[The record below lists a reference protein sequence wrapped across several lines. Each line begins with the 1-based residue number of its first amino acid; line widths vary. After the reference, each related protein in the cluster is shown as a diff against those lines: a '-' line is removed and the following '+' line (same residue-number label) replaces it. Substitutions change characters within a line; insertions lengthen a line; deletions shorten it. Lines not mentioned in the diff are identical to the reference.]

1 MSSEENQPRK
11 SPPKSVSVQEGGHER
26 QPTSR
31 IAILVLKL
39 VAISMSIFQLY
50 TGFFGSLSGAKQLSI
65 HLAFAMVLCFLF
77 FPRSKKAPVDR
88 VTLDDVFLAI
98 LAGGAS
104 LYIFFNYEHVVYSVG
119 NPAMYDLLIGGA
131 LIVLILEGTRRS
143 ISPMLPVIT
152 IAFLVYAYL
161 GPHIPGALAHRGFG
175 VSRIIDHVFM
185 SSEGLW
191 GVPLRV
197 SSTFV
202 FLFVLFGAFLERM
215 GAGDYL
221 INLSFAAMGR
231 FRGGPAKAAVVA
243 SGAMGSIS
251 GSSIANTVTTGSMTI
266 PLMKKV
272 GFKSHTA
279 GAIEV
284 AASTNGQLMPPIM
297 GAAAFIMA
305 EMIGMPYFEIV
316 KAAAIPALLSYTAI
330 FSIVHLEALKEG
342 IHSMKKEDIPPLIKT
357 FFTGIHYLIPLIVLI
372 YFLLVLFWTP
382 TTSAAWSTLA
392 AGVVIVLNNL
402 FRSLLSYPRF
412 RERGEESMET
422 AFQDYV
428 QQPEGFFTRRT
439 LYEMLSSLETGARNM
454 AGIAAACACCGI
466 IIGVITLTGLGLKM
480 AMLISAAAGNSLFLS
495 LIFSVFACIILGM
508 GLPTTATYIIMAA
521 MVAPAIQTIS
531 QDLGAALPLVAI
543 HLFVFYYGIVAD
555 DTPPVGL
562 CAYAAA
568 GISGSDPVQTGLKS
582 FRLDLAAFTLPF
594 MFIYNTKL
602 LMIDTNFS
610 ELAYLVPICILG
622 MFSWAVFIQ
631 GFWLVRTN
639 ILERLLYVGL
649 AFLLVNPGS
658 LYIANFHVPV
668 HMANGAGIAGMALLF
683 VWQKLRQRKHNNSL
697 SVEPA

>member
-1 MSSEENQPRK
+1 MSAEQNQPQVTG
-11 SPPKSVSVQEGGHER
+11 SEAPKEAMAQER
-26 QPTSR
+26 QPTGW
-31 IAILVLKL
+31 IAMLILKA
-39 VAISMSIFQLY
+39 VAISMSLFQLY
-50 TGFFGSLSGAKQLSI
+50 TGFFGSLSGAKQLSV

-77 FPRSKKAPVDR
+77 FPRSKKAPRDR
-88 VTLDDVFLAI
+88 VAVEDVFLAI
-98 LAGGAS
+98 LACAAS
-104 LYIFFNYEHVVYSVG
+104 LYVFVNYEHVVYSVG
-119 NPAMYDLLIGGA
+119 NAKLYDLLIGGA
-131 LIVLILEGTRRS
+131 LILLILEGTRRS
-143 ISPMLPVIT
+143 ISPMLPIIT
-152 IAFLVYAYL
+152 IAFLLYAYL
-161 GPHIPGALAHRGFG
+161 GPYIPGALAHRGFDVG
-175 VSRIIDHVFM
+175 RIIDHVFM

-197 SSTFV
+197 SATFV

-231 FRGGPAKAAVVA
+231 FRGGPAKASVVA

-266 PLMKKV
+266 PLMKKI

-305 EMIGMPYFEIV
+305 EMIGVPYFEIV

-342 IHSMKKEDIPPLIKT
+342 IQAMKKEDIPAFLKT
-357 FFTGIHYLIPLIVLI
+357 FFTGIHYLIPLAVLI
-372 YFLLVLFWTP
+372 WFLLVMFWTP
-382 TTSAAWSTLA
+382 TTSAAWSILA
-392 AGVVIVLNNL
+392 AGVVIVLNNI

-412 RERGEESMET
+412 RARGEESMET
-422 AFQDYV
+422 AFLDYV

-439 LYEMLSSLETGARNM
+439 LYELLTSLETGARNM

-531 QDLGAALPLVAI
+531 QDLGTALPLVAI

-602 LMIDTNFS
+602 LMIDTNFA
-610 ELAYLVPICILG
+610 ELAYLVPICIVG
-622 MFSWAVFIQ
+622 MFCWAVFIQ
-631 GFWLVRTN
+631 GYWLVRTN

-658 LYIANFHVPV
+658 LYLAGFHVPI
-668 HMANGAGIAGMALLF
+668 HLANGMGIAGLALLF
-683 VWQKLRQRKHNNSL
+683 VWQKVRQKKGNNIL
-697 SVEPA
+697 SAEPV